1 MALRLKAELAGDG
14 SGFDAMMKRAN
25 ATKDKF
31 ASSFS
36 GLKSTIAGVFTVG
49 AVTALSRKTIDLA
62 GHLRDVSDALA
73 VNVEWFQK
81 RANAAALAGG
91 SEDDLFKLLGT
102 LNKSR
107 EEAFNQ
113 PGGEMAQRFG
123 RLGFS
128 SGDISGLNAME
139 FFDKL
144 TVAFANG
151 ADQQANV
158 DVEKVGGRS
167 ARNLLAAFYNGFS
180 GGVAGMSEDLINQ
193 LDDIGDQFTMLS
205 QSLTIGLAPAIV
217 WVAEKIKGFVDYLK
231 QVGSFWGG
239 FFSANGNDPTPVGW
253 RNGMNAIISEVSDQ
267 EAADDALR
275 QSRDAAR
282 AARRRREQAP
292 PSFSPLELEKASAAA
307 GGGRSRSGPG
317 LITDSLVGIG
327 NFLGRNPGLV
337 NSVASQQLAVARQ
350 QLTALQ
356 GIWASL
362 KKAPAGANLND
373 LQVPLE

>member
-91 SEDDLFKLLGT
+91 SEDDLFKLLDT

-123 RLGFS
+123 RLGFTPE
-128 SGDISGLNAME
+128 DISGLNAME

-144 TVAFANG
+144 TAAFASG
-151 ADQQANV
+151 ADQQTTL

-167 ARNLLAAFYNGFS
+167 ARNLLAAFHNGFS

-217 WVAEKIKGFVDYLK
+217 WVADKIKGFVDYLK

-253 RNGMNAIISEVSDQ
+253 RNGMNAIISEASDQ

-275 QSRDAAR
+275 QARDAAR
-282 AARRRREQAP
+282 DTRRRREQAP

-373 LQVPLE
+373 LQVPLA